1 MNGKNLTIRCTGAMD
16 WQGRVYCDD
25 CFEALPAGH
34 IPDYSWS
41 HGAFC
46 YEEHRCPK
54 CGQKITMV
62 RMEAA
67 R

>member
-34 IPDYSWS
+34 IPDLS
-41 HGAFC
+41 GRTARFAT
-46 YEEHRCPK
+46 RN
-54 CGQKITMV
+54 T
-62 RMEAA
+62 AA
-67 R
+67 RNAGRKSQW